1 MSKNYILTK
10 TTPNDILF
18 NLHPVSNMAL
28 TRRIYLTNLK
38 PKIALP
44 EDWAL
49 GVFQDEGVYEMYRK
63 GFFTFDDNESIVKAA
78 FEAGVYFGDSLDF
91 EPSTEDKVKNIVAVL
106 KEGNR
111 SKILEAIK
119 QYDAATV
126 QDVAIAN
133 LGELSQAVVKMLEN
147 ILKVQLV
154 VDGE

>member
-1 MSKNYILTK
+1 MSKNYVLTK
-10 TTPNDILF
+10 TTPNDVLF

-28 TRRIYLTNLK
+28 TRKIYLTNLK
-38 PKIALP
+38 PKVALP

-49 GVFQDEGVYEMYRK
+49 GIFQDEGIYEMYRK
-63 GFFTFDDNESIVKAA
+63 GYFTFDDNDGIVKAA
-78 FEAGVYFGDSLDF
+78 FEAGVYFGETLDF
-91 EPSTEDKVKNIVAVL
+91 EPSNENRVKEILAVL

-111 SKILEAIK
+111 SKILDAIEK
-119 QYDAATV
+119 YDASTV

-133 LGELSQAVVKMLEN
+133 LGDLSQAVVKMLEN